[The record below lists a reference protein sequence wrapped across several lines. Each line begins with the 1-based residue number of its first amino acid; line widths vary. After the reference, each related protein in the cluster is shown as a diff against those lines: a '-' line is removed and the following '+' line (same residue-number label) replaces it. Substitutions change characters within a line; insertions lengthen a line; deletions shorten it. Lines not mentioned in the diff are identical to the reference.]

1 MYRRQAT
8 KPFTKRKKPSF
19 EIGGTVKEIRE
30 DYPPEVRD
38 FLDKHGEEKIT
49 SIKVGRTPLSG
60 VVKNVLNII
69 SLGALKKAIRKA
81 GIDSIYHLYLIIN
94 NKYRLE
100 KNQVISFSNYRPQG
114 KDEQVVD
121 VPFDKDITIQEFVD
135 NAIKGMGKLDYFT
148 YGAFGNRNCQ
158 GFVLGHLRSSGITA
172 PLDFIK
178 QDVDT
183 ILENTPSY
191 LPKVT
196 NLITDVAGA
205 LDLIRQRLRKIIP
218 FEEGGLVL

>member
-1 MYRRQAT
+1 MYRRQR
-8 KPFTKRKKPSF
+8 KRKPSY
-19 EIGGTVKEIRE
+19 EIGGAVKDIRE
-30 DYPPEVRD
+30 DYPSEVSS
-38 FLDKHGEEKIT
+38 FLQKHGDEKIT

-69 SLGALKKAIRKA
+69 SLGALKGAVKKA
-81 GIDSIYHLYLIIN
+81 GIDTLYHLYLIIN

-100 KNQVISFSNYRPQG
+100 KNQVISFGSYRPQG

-121 VPFDKDITIQEFVD
+121 VRFDKDITIREFIDAGVRS
-135 NAIKGMGKLDYFT
+135 MGKLDYFT

-158 GFVLGHLRSSGITA
+158 GFVLGNLRGSGVKA
-172 PLDFIK
+172 PVEFIK

-183 ILENTPSY
+183 ILQNTPSY

-196 NLITDVAGA
+196 NLITDIAGV
-205 LDLIRQRLRKIIP
+205 LDLIKQKVKKII
-218 FEEGGLVL
+218 L